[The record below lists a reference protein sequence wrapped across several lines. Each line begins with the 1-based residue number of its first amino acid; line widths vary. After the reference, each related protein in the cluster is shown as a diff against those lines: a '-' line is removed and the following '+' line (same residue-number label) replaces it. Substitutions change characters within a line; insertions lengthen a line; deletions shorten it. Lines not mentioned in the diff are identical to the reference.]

1 MKETHWKLY
10 ADSQETWQAML
21 DACAS
26 ATKSIELEQFI
37 FVDDTVGKQF
47 IDVCSA
53 RAQAGV
59 KVRFLWDAAGSF
71 SFFGSTLADELAKKG
86 IELVFF
92 KTLIPGFFKLSNYRS
107 WFFRDHRR
115 TLVVDGRIGFTGGIG
130 VWEKM
135 RTWRDMH
142 VRIEG
147 PVVTDMQKS
156 FERMWA
162 RAKEIKIPRAEKKLR
177 KREVKERLRN
187 AAEFLYETSSPL
199 PRRRFIYVRLIEA
212 IQSARK
218 SIYITNPYFVPTK
231 RLLRVL
237 CLAAHRGVDVKI
249 IIPEFSDHPV
259 VDLAARSYFHRLL
272 KAGVKMHTF
281 QGSMI
286 HSKTI
291 VIDEEWSSIGTQN
304 LDRISLL
311 YNFEANIISTNKWFA
326 AELIEHFWK
335 DLSESREVSREA
347 WEKRI
352 FLMKVPEFLVTFVR
366 KFL

>member
-1 MKETHWKLY
+1 MKETKWKLY
-10 ADSQETWQAML
+10 TDSQETWQAML
-21 DACAS
+21 DACAQ
-26 ATKSIELEQFI
+26 AKESIELEQFI
-37 FVDDTVGKQF
+37 FVDDAVGKQF
-47 IDVCSA
+47 IEVCA
-53 RAQAGV
+53 ERAQAGV
-59 KVRFLWDAAGSF
+59 KVRFLWDALGSF
-71 SFFGSTLADELAKKG
+71 SFFGSVLVEDLRKKG

-92 KTLIPGFFKLSNYRS
+92 KTLVPGFFKASDYRS

-115 TLVVDGRIGFTGGIG
+115 TLVVDGHTGFTGGIG

-147 PVVTDMQKS
+147 QVVTEMQKS

-162 RAKEIKIPRAEKKLR
+162 RAKDVKVPRSEKVSGKRAAQDHLRHRAE
-177 KREVKERLRN
+177 
-187 AAEFLYETSSPL
+187 FIYETNSPL

-212 IQSARK
+212 IRSAKK
-218 SIYITNPYFVPTK
+218 SIYITNPYFVPTN

-249 IIPEFSDHPV
+249 ILPENSNHPV
-259 VDLAARSYFHRLL
+259 VDLGARSYFNKLL
-272 KAGVKMHTF
+272 KAGVNIYFF
-281 QGSMI
+281 QGHMI

-326 AELIEHFWK
+326 AELLEHFWK
-335 DLSESREVSREA
+335 DISESKKVTYEA
-347 WEKRI
+347 WENRI